1 MIDFGRSKAYDF
13 TGVEFLSKPI
23 TGYLENYHAAA
34 RDVVANDITMQRENH
49 LKEIW
54 GPITEELKDL
64 GIQGIRD
71 PSDQFRMFSPEMNE
85 PKYESEAN
93 YVLNIMRE
101 NESILPGHLKGFTIE
116 GIEEIARARGKA
128 AREHAQEIQSRAQTK
143 GGTAGMI
150 LGGLAGHI
158 VDPTMWV
165 GGMVAAP
172 KKAYSLWQ
180 LAFYEA
186 MIGAGLGA
194 VQQTS
199 VSQWYKD
206 LGYDYTY
213 KDFVK
218 NVAFDAG
225 AGAVFGVGIKL
236 TADGARAGYRA
247 FKKDGSANAESS
259 AIAETAQQQQDLEA
273 DNPFQG
279 EDLPPAQAEHQ
290 ARTDAADAAFED
302 GNLPDIVDEPT
313 LPLKSSKELEELN
326 KEYELN
332 RQKGDQKF
340 DEKASVEAE
349 KTAIQDEINEIYET
363 SPEAAQAAVK
373 GDLGKR
379 MKAAN
384 EKLEAINKEL
394 KEIGLTNKKLE
405 DAISKARKAAG
416 DEAAKDNLDG
426 VVFAFKAKDV
436 LVDADRFQFKSGG
449 DEFGVSERLQG
460 IKKWNP
466 DLAGDVLFW
475 EDINGNIF
483 IADGHQRRGLAMR
496 IMANDPSQDI
506 KLYGR
511 LKREVDGVSA
521 EKAMVAAAHANIA
534 NADNMTSVID
544 AAKIL
549 RLDPEG
555 FEKVGLPPNSAT
567 VRQARDMMA
576 LSDDAFMSVV
586 NGVIPANYGSILGR
600 LIDSPE
606 LQEAA
611 IKVLSKTSPKNADEA
626 ESIIRQVREV
636 DVVQETQVSLFG
648 DEVITESLYLERA
661 RVFSRAKALLLQDK
675 KAFESLSRNA
685 DRIEAEG
692 NKLVTNQNK
701 RRADQDAQAIHL
713 LQALANRKG
722 TLSDDLTTAAR
733 EAKETGSYAKAA
745 RSYADAIR
753 RGIERGDFDGA
764 TARDVGRTVYG
775 PPKSAK
781 AEIPEEP
788 SLEGFDEPTGAA
800 AERQADQMAI
810 DMFRTLDEP
819 KAADEAVAQE
829 IPQTIKPGEIEPDW
843 KPYMSLEDG
852 DTLIP
857 VSKLKSSKI
866 RPEGV
871 EGSAEFMKQAAK
883 GEIDKRPAILVRD
896 NNDGSY
902 TVRDGNSTY
911 AIAVQAGWPEMPVKI
926 VSDQEYATEQARKGI
941 DRIFK
946 QEALGKTKRRFVVAK
961 NLEDQ
966 EFAIIKDR
974 LAERQLEGYSPRATR
989 TRDPK
994 AKQYM
999 EMSTKNHNDLNAAAE
1014 EAAKELGMEF
1024 NRAPVKLLTKIKK
1037 KLKIKERPNRYYTI
1051 SDAARTG
1058 ITARSVDESDAW
1070 VAALAKKF
1078 HIIDEGWTVTPDGYF
1093 DRKLIVVFDNG
1104 GLGEIQIWPPG
1115 MLEAK
1120 EFPTRFDKS
1129 GHDYYDI
1136 SKDPGSSPSA
1146 ISDAKEKM
1154 ATLYG
1159 QVQSDLDRSF
1169 AQKLG
1174 FGAPTAESQRS
1185 AASAEIS
1192 SVRSL
1197 ESVYRASS
1205 SDPVQPS
1212 SGPDQTRALEPS
1224 IATISP
1230 SLSLKNRNVSS
1241 YELTEAGDKDL
1252 IPGVDVMTAQQVI
1265 RAGSDDL
1272 VQVDERTLPQQDI
1285 SDITDDIKTED
1296 FDLEIP
1302 VGLLADEEG
1311 TLSAATRTMR
1321 DIKKD
1326 LDAEDA
1332 MINRLGVCGL

>member
-1 MIDFGRSKAYDF
+1 
-13 TGVEFLSKPI
+13 
-23 TGYLENYHAAA
+23 
-34 RDVVANDITMQRENH
+34 
-49 LKEIW
+49 
-54 GPITEELKDL
+54 
-64 GIQGIRD
+64 
-71 PSDQFRMFSPEMNE
+71 
-85 PKYESEAN
+85 
-93 YVLNIMRE
+93 
-101 NESILPGHLKGFTIE
+101 
-116 GIEEIARARGKA
+116 
-128 AREHAQEIQSRAQTK
+128 
-143 GGTAGMI
+143 
-150 LGGLAGHI
+150 
-158 VDPTMWV
+158 
-165 GGMVAAP
+165 
-172 KKAYSLWQ
+172 LWQ

-247 FKKDGSANAESS
+247 FKKDGSANADSR
-259 AIAETAQQQQDLEA
+259 AIAETAQQQQDMEA

-290 ARTDAADAAFED
+290 ARTEAAEAAFED
-302 GNLPDIVDEPT
+302 GKLPDIVDEPP
-313 LPLKSSKELEELN
+313 LPLKSSKELEGLN

-349 KTAIQDEINEIYET
+349 KAAIQDEVDEIYQT
-363 SPEAAQAAVK
+363 SPEEAEAAVK

-379 MKAAN
+379 MAAAD
-384 EKLEAINKEL
+384 KKIEAINEEL

-426 VVFAFKAKDV
+426 VVFAFRAKDV

-511 LKREVDGVSA
+511 LKREIDGVSA

-555 FEKVGLPPNSAT
+555 FEEVGLPPNSAT

-586 NGVIPANYGSILGR
+586 NGVIPANYGAILGR

-701 RRADQDAQAIHL
+701 RRAEQDAQAINL

-788 SLEGFDEPTGAA
+788 SLEGFDEPTGPA

-819 KAADEAVAQE
+819 EAARSPIEEDRV
-829 IPQTIKPGEIEPDW
+829 EIEQIRMPIDDDLPPD
-843 KPYMSLEDG
+843 
-852 DTLIP
+852 
-857 VSKLKSSKI
+857 
-866 RPEGV
+866 
-871 EGSAEFMKQAAK
+871 Q
-883 GEIDKRPAILVRD
+883 VR
-896 NNDGSY
+896 
-902 TVRDGNSTY
+902 
-911 AIAVQAGWPEMPVKI
+911 AQVQALTNENTQI
-926 VSDQEYATEQARKGI
+926 VQRLMKRI
-941 DRIFK
+941 DEKF
-946 QEALGKTKRRFVVAK
+946 GTKSGD
-961 NLEDQ
+961 N
-966 EFAIIKDR
+966 IKD
-974 LAERQLEGYSPRATR
+974 LAKVTQ
-989 TRDPK
+989 K
-994 AKQYM
+994 A
-999 EMSTKNHNDLNAAAE
+999 S
-1014 EAAKELGMEF
+1014 
-1024 NRAPVKLLTKIKK
+1024 
-1037 KLKIKERPNRYYTI
+1037 RPSI
-1051 SDAARTG
+1051 
-1058 ITARSVDESDAW
+1058 
-1070 VAALAKKF
+1070 LAKKPWHKVS
-1078 HIIDEGWTVTPDGYF
+1078 HIRDSYRFKTVIDDIRDVPSIFDELLTSGIRLVKVDTGKLFEPKEWGWRIIAFDLRMPNGQLVEWYLPIKELEAQKKAEGHLLFEEWRNKTPEEILEQNDAYMETIRKSYKGYDDAF
-1093 DRKLIVVFDNG
+1093 QSALDRMGITREDAAASWSKA
-1104 GLGEIQIWPPG
+1104 ESS
-1115 MLEAK
+1115 MLEAARK
-1120 EFPTRFDKS
+1120 
-1129 GHDYYDI
+1129 
-1136 SKDPGSSPSA
+1136 SPSSSGMITSPGVRGA
-1146 ISDAKEKM
+1146 ETQVPSRVRM
-1154 ATLYG
+1154 AEEPS
-1159 QVQSDLDRSF
+1159 VQKSMARD
-1169 AQKLG
+1169 
-1174 FGAPTAESQRS
+1174 
-1185 AASAEIS
+1185 
-1192 SVRSL
+1192 V
-1197 ESVYRASS
+1197 
-1205 SDPVQPS
+1205 PS
-1212 SGPDQTRALEPS
+1212 SISAKSVSGIEDTPTDQ
-1224 IATISP
+1224 
-1230 SLSLKNRNVSS
+1230 
-1241 YELTEAGDKDL
+1241 
-1252 IPGVDVMTAQQVI
+1252 
-1265 RAGSDDL
+1265 
-1272 VQVDERTLPQQDI
+1272 
-1285 SDITDDIKTED
+1285 ITDIADDFKPED

-1302 VGLLADEEG
+1302 VGLLADEDG
-1311 TLSAATRTMR
+1311 VLSAATRTMR

>member
-101 NESILPGHLKGFTIE
+101 NESILPDHLKGFTIE

-128 AREHAQEIQSRAQTK
+128 AREHAQEMQSRAQTK

-213 KDFVK
+213 KDFVR

-259 AIAETAQQQQDLEA
+259 AIAEAAQQQQDLEA

-290 ARTDAADAAFED
+290 ARTDAAEAAFED
-302 GNLPDIVDEPT
+302 GNLPDIVDEPP

-349 KTAIQDEINEIYET
+349 KAAIQDEVDAI
-363 SPEAAQAAVK
+363 AQGLSTEDARIAIK
-373 GDLGKR
+373 ESDLPKR
-379 MKAAN
+379 MKAAD
-384 EKLEAINKEL
+384 KKIEAINEEL

-405 DAISKARKAAG
+405 DAISKARKGAG
-416 DEAAKDNLDG
+416 DEAAKDSLDG
-426 VVFAFKAKDV
+426 VVFAFKAEDV
-436 LVDADRFQFKSGG
+436 QVDADRFQFKSGG

-460 IKKWNP
+460 VKKWNP
-466 DLAGDVLFW
+466 DLAGQVMFW
-475 EDINGNIF
+475 EDINGNVF
-483 IADGHQRRGLAMR
+483 IADGHQRAGLAKR
-496 IMANDPSQDI
+496 IMADDPGQDI

-511 LKREVDGVSA
+511 LLREADGVSA
-521 EKAMVAAAHANIA
+521 EKAMVTAAHANIA

-586 NGVIPANYGSILGR
+586 NGVIPANYGAILGR

-764 TARDVGRTVYG
+764 TASDVGRTVYG

-788 SLEGFDEPTGAA
+788 SLEGFDEPTGPA
-800 AERQADQMAI
+800 AEQQLDQMI
-810 DMFRTLDEP
+810 LDELP
-819 KAADEAVAQE
+819 EPTPMDDLARLLDQSPTREQIDNHPAVVAALEQMNSKPQTSKAEGYGSDEWHKNRVYNVDGEDIVGTEAALTRFEKDAETLAWRELEKDAEPVAREKQVTIILGPPAAGKSTIANDLAIANKAAILDSDEIKAALPEFDGGIGASAVHSE
-829 IPQTIKPGEIEPDW
+829 
-843 KPYMSLEDG
+843 SS
-852 DTLIP
+852 TLAKALQSIM
-857 VSKLKSSKI
+857 VSRGTNIVLPKV
-866 RPEGV
+866 GH
-871 EGSAEFMKQAAK
+871 
-883 GEIDKRPAILVRD
+883 
-896 NNDGSY
+896 DGSSIRGAISLYKDEGY
-902 TVRDGNSTY
+902 TVRLVNMDVTPENAYQRMISRFMKKGRIIPPEYLDAVGSKPTATYRTLKEEGIADGY
-911 AIAVQAGWPEMPVKI
+911 AEIDNNTGFGEPKEIREIAGENPLQGSSYDIPGGRGADV
-926 VSDQEYATEQARKGI
+926 
-941 DRIFK
+941 
-946 QEALGKTKRRFVVAK
+946 
-961 NLEDQ
+961 
-966 EFAIIKDR
+966 
-974 LAERQLEGYSPRATR
+974 RQL
-989 TRDPK
+989 
-994 AKQYM
+994 AKDS
-999 EMSTKNHNDLNAAAE
+999 EPDVTTDL
-1014 EAAKELGMEF
+1014 
-1024 NRAPVKLLTKIKK
+1024 
-1037 KLKIKERPNRYYTI
+1037 
-1051 SDAARTG
+1051 
-1058 ITARSVDESDAW
+1058 
-1070 VAALAKKF
+1070 
-1078 HIIDEGWTVTPDGYF
+1078 
-1093 DRKLIVVFDNG
+1093 
-1104 GLGEIQIWPPG
+1104 
-1115 MLEAK
+1115 
-1120 EFPTRFDKS
+1120 
-1129 GHDYYDI
+1129 
-1136 SKDPGSSPSA
+1136 
-1146 ISDAKEKM
+1146 
-1154 ATLYG
+1154 
-1159 QVQSDLDRSF
+1159 
-1169 AQKLG
+1169 
-1174 FGAPTAESQRS
+1174 
-1185 AASAEIS
+1185 
-1192 SVRSL
+1192 
-1197 ESVYRASS
+1197 
-1205 SDPVQPS
+1205 
-1212 SGPDQTRALEPS
+1212 
-1224 IATISP
+1224 
-1230 SLSLKNRNVSS
+1230 
-1241 YELTEAGDKDL
+1241 
-1252 IPGVDVMTAQQVI
+1252 
-1265 RAGSDDL
+1265 
-1272 VQVDERTLPQQDI
+1272 
-1285 SDITDDIKTED
+1285 
-1296 FDLEIP
+1296 DLEIP

>member
-13 TGVEFLSKPI
+13 AGVEFLSKPI
-23 TGYLENYHAAA
+23 TGFLENYHAAA

-71 PSDQFRMFSPEMNE
+71 PADQFRMASPEMNE

-101 NESILPGHLKGFTIE
+101 NKSILPDHLKGFTLE
-116 GIEEIARARGKA
+116 GIEEIARVRGKA
-128 AREHAQEIQSRAQTK
+128 AREHAQEMQSRAQTK
-143 GGTAGMI
+143 GGTAGMV

-158 VDPTMWV
+158 IDPTMWV
-165 GGMVAAP
+165 GGMVSAP

-259 AIAETAQQQQDLEA
+259 AIAEAAQQQQDLEA

-279 EDLPPAQAEHQ
+279 ADLPPAQAEHQ
-290 ARTDAADAAFED
+290 ARAEAAEAAFED
-302 GNLPDIVDEPT
+302 GNLPDIVDEPP
-313 LPLKSSKELEELN
+313 LPLKSSKE
-326 KEYELN
+326 
-332 RQKGDQKF
+332 
-340 DEKASVEAE
+340 
-349 KTAIQDEINEIYET
+349 
-363 SPEAAQAAVK
+363 
-373 GDLGKR
+373 
-379 MKAAN
+379 
-384 EKLEAINKEL
+384 
-394 KEIGLTNKKLE
+394 
-405 DAISKARKAAG
+405 AAG

-426 VVFAFKAKDV
+426 VVFAFRAKDV

-496 IMANDPSQDI
+496 VMANDPSQDI

-511 LKREVDGVSA
+511 LKREIDGVSA

-586 NGVIPANYGSILGR
+586 NGVIPAHYGAILGR

-788 SLEGFDEPTGAA
+788 SLEGFDEPTGPAAEQQLDQMVLDELPEPTPMDDLARLLDQSPTREQIDNHPAVVAALEQMNSKPQTSKAEGYGSDEWHKNRVYNVDGEDIVGTEAALTRFEKDAETLAWRELEKDAEPVAREKQVTIILGPPAAGKSTIANDLAIANKAAILDSDEIKAALPEFDGGIGAA
-800 AERQADQMAI
+800 AVHSESSTLAKALQSKMASRGTNI
-810 DMFRTLDEP
+810 VLP
-819 KAADEAVAQE
+819 KVGHDASSIRGA
-829 IPQTIKPGEIEPDW
+829 I
-843 KPYMSLEDG
+843 SLYKD
-852 DTLIP
+852 
-857 VSKLKSSKI
+857 
-866 RPEGV
+866 
-871 EGSAEFMKQAAK
+871 K
-883 GEIDKRPAILVRD
+883 G
-896 NNDGSY
+896 Y
-902 TVRDGNSTY
+902 TVRLVNMYVTPENAYQRMISRFMKKGRIIPPEYLDSVGSKPTATYRTLKEEGIADGY
-911 AIAVQAGWPEMPVKI
+911 AEIDNNTGFGEPKEIREIAGENPLQGSSYDIPGGRGADV
-926 VSDQEYATEQARKGI
+926 
-941 DRIFK
+941 
-946 QEALGKTKRRFVVAK
+946 
-961 NLEDQ
+961 
-966 EFAIIKDR
+966 
-974 LAERQLEGYSPRATR
+974 RQL
-989 TRDPK
+989 
-994 AKQYM
+994 AKDS
-999 EMSTKNHNDLNAAAE
+999 EPDVTTDL
-1014 EAAKELGMEF
+1014 
-1024 NRAPVKLLTKIKK
+1024 
-1037 KLKIKERPNRYYTI
+1037 
-1051 SDAARTG
+1051 
-1058 ITARSVDESDAW
+1058 
-1070 VAALAKKF
+1070 
-1078 HIIDEGWTVTPDGYF
+1078 
-1093 DRKLIVVFDNG
+1093 
-1104 GLGEIQIWPPG
+1104 
-1115 MLEAK
+1115 
-1120 EFPTRFDKS
+1120 
-1129 GHDYYDI
+1129 
-1136 SKDPGSSPSA
+1136 
-1146 ISDAKEKM
+1146 
-1154 ATLYG
+1154 
-1159 QVQSDLDRSF
+1159 
-1169 AQKLG
+1169 
-1174 FGAPTAESQRS
+1174 
-1185 AASAEIS
+1185 
-1192 SVRSL
+1192 
-1197 ESVYRASS
+1197 
-1205 SDPVQPS
+1205 
-1212 SGPDQTRALEPS
+1212 
-1224 IATISP
+1224 
-1230 SLSLKNRNVSS
+1230 
-1241 YELTEAGDKDL
+1241 
-1252 IPGVDVMTAQQVI
+1252 
-1265 RAGSDDL
+1265 
-1272 VQVDERTLPQQDI
+1272 
-1285 SDITDDIKTED
+1285 
-1296 FDLEIP
+1296 DLEIP

>member
-101 NESILPGHLKGFTIE
+101 NENILPDHLKGFTIE

-259 AIAETAQQQQDLEA
+259 AIAEAAQQQQDLEA

-290 ARTDAADAAFED
+290 ARTDAAEAAFED

-313 LPLKSSKELEELN
+313 LP
-326 KEYELN
+326 
-332 RQKGDQKF
+332 Q
-340 DEKASVEAE
+340 VEP
-349 KTAIQDEINEIYET
+349 KID
-363 SPEAAQAAVK
+363 S
-373 GDLGKR
+373 
-379 MKAAN
+379 
-384 EKLEAINKEL
+384 
-394 KEIGLTNKKLE
+394 
-405 DAISKARKAAG
+405 
-416 DEAAKDNLDG
+416 LDG

-436 LVDADRFQFKSGG
+436 QVDADRFQFKSGG

-460 IKKWNP
+460 VKKWNP
-466 DLAGDVLFW
+466 DLAGQVLFW
-475 EDINGNIF
+475 EDINGNVF
-483 IADGHQRRGLAMR
+483 IADGHQRAGLAKR
-496 IMANDPSQDI
+496 IMADDPGQDI

-511 LKREVDGVSA
+511 LLREADGVSA
-521 EKAMVAAAHANIA
+521 EKAMVTAAHANIA

-586 NGVIPANYGSILGR
+586 NGVIPANYGAILGR

-701 RRADQDAQAIHL
+701 RRAEQDAQAINL

-764 TARDVGRTVYG
+764 TASDVGRTVYG

-788 SLEGFDEPTGAA
+788 SLEGFDEPTGPA
-800 AERQADQMAI
+800 AEQQLDQMV
-810 DMFRTLDEP
+810 LDELP
-819 KAADEAVAQE
+819 EPTPMDDLARLLDQSPTREQIDNHPAVVAALEQMNSKPQTSKAEGYGSDEWHKNRVYNVDGEDVVGTEAALTRFEKDAETLAWRELGKDAEPVAREKQVTIILGPPAAGKSTIANDLAIANKAAILDSDEIKAALPEFDGGIGASAVHSESSTLAKALQS
-829 IPQTIKPGEIEPDW
+829 IMVSRGTNIVLPKVGHDASSIRGAI
-843 KPYMSLEDG
+843 SLYKD
-852 DTLIP
+852 
-857 VSKLKSSKI
+857 
-866 RPEGV
+866 
-871 EGSAEFMKQAAK
+871 K
-883 GEIDKRPAILVRD
+883 G
-896 NNDGSY
+896 Y
-902 TVRDGNSTY
+902 TVRLVNMDVTPENAYQRMISRFMKNGRIIPPEYLDAVGSKPTATYRTLKEEGIADGY
-911 AIAVQAGWPEMPVKI
+911 AEIDNNTGFGEPKEIREI
-926 VSDQEYATEQARKGI
+926 VGENPLQGSSYDIPGGRGA
-941 DRIFK
+941 D
-946 QEALGKTKRRFVVAK
+946 V
-961 NLEDQ
+961 
-966 EFAIIKDR
+966 
-974 LAERQLEGYSPRATR
+974 RQL
-989 TRDPK
+989 
-994 AKQYM
+994 AKDS
-999 EMSTKNHNDLNAAAE
+999 EPDVTTDL
-1014 EAAKELGMEF
+1014 
-1024 NRAPVKLLTKIKK
+1024 
-1037 KLKIKERPNRYYTI
+1037 
-1051 SDAARTG
+1051 
-1058 ITARSVDESDAW
+1058 
-1070 VAALAKKF
+1070 
-1078 HIIDEGWTVTPDGYF
+1078 
-1093 DRKLIVVFDNG
+1093 
-1104 GLGEIQIWPPG
+1104 
-1115 MLEAK
+1115 
-1120 EFPTRFDKS
+1120 
-1129 GHDYYDI
+1129 
-1136 SKDPGSSPSA
+1136 
-1146 ISDAKEKM
+1146 
-1154 ATLYG
+1154 
-1159 QVQSDLDRSF
+1159 
-1169 AQKLG
+1169 
-1174 FGAPTAESQRS
+1174 
-1185 AASAEIS
+1185 
-1192 SVRSL
+1192 
-1197 ESVYRASS
+1197 
-1205 SDPVQPS
+1205 
-1212 SGPDQTRALEPS
+1212 
-1224 IATISP
+1224 
-1230 SLSLKNRNVSS
+1230 
-1241 YELTEAGDKDL
+1241 
-1252 IPGVDVMTAQQVI
+1252 
-1265 RAGSDDL
+1265 
-1272 VQVDERTLPQQDI
+1272 
-1285 SDITDDIKTED
+1285 
-1296 FDLEIP
+1296 DLEIP
-1302 VGLLADEEG
+1302 VGLLADEDG
-1311 TLSAATRTMR
+1311 VLSAATRTMR

>member
-247 FKKDGSANAESS
+247 FKKDGSANPESN
-259 AIAETAQQQQDLEA
+259 AIAEAAQQQQDLEA

-313 LPLKSSKELEELN
+313 LP
-326 KEYELN
+326 
-332 RQKGDQKF
+332 Q
-340 DEKASVEAE
+340 VEP
-349 KTAIQDEINEIYET
+349 KID
-363 SPEAAQAAVK
+363 S
-373 GDLGKR
+373 
-379 MKAAN
+379 
-384 EKLEAINKEL
+384 
-394 KEIGLTNKKLE
+394 
-405 DAISKARKAAG
+405 
-416 DEAAKDNLDG
+416 LDG

-436 LVDADRFQFKSGG
+436 QVDADRFQFKSGG

-460 IKKWNP
+460 VKKWNP
-466 DLAGDVLFW
+466 DLAGQVLFW
-475 EDINGNIF
+475 EDINGNVF
-483 IADGHQRRGLAMR
+483 IADGHQRAGLAKR
-496 IMANDPSQDI
+496 IMVDDPGQDI

-511 LKREVDGVSA
+511 LLREVDGVSA
-521 EKAMVAAAHANIA
+521 EKAMVTAAHANIA

-586 NGVIPANYGSILGR
+586 NGVIPANYGAILGR

-764 TARDVGRTVYG
+764 TASDVGRAVYG

-788 SLEGFDEPTGAA
+788 SLEGFDEPTGPA

-819 KAADEAVAQE
+819 EAARSPIEEDRV
-829 IPQTIKPGEIEPDW
+829 EIEQIRMPIDDDLPPD
-843 KPYMSLEDG
+843 
-852 DTLIP
+852 
-857 VSKLKSSKI
+857 
-866 RPEGV
+866 
-871 EGSAEFMKQAAK
+871 Q
-883 GEIDKRPAILVRD
+883 VR
-896 NNDGSY
+896 
-902 TVRDGNSTY
+902 
-911 AIAVQAGWPEMPVKI
+911 AQVQALTSENTQI
-926 VSDQEYATEQARKGI
+926 VQRLMKRIDEKFGTESG
-941 DRIFK
+941 D
-946 QEALGKTKRRFVVAK
+946 
-961 NLEDQ
+961 N
-966 EFAIIKDR
+966 IKD
-974 LAERQLEGYSPRATR
+974 LAKVTQ
-989 TRDPK
+989 K
-994 AKQYM
+994 A
-999 EMSTKNHNDLNAAAE
+999 S
-1014 EAAKELGMEF
+1014 
-1024 NRAPVKLLTKIKK
+1024 
-1037 KLKIKERPNRYYTI
+1037 RPSI
-1051 SDAARTG
+1051 
-1058 ITARSVDESDAW
+1058 
-1070 VAALAKKF
+1070 LAKKPWHKVS
-1078 HIIDEGWTVTPDGYF
+1078 HIRDSYRFKTVIDDIRDVPSIFDELLTSGIRLVKVDTGKLFEPKEWGWRIIAFDLRMPNGQLVEWYLPIKELEAQKKAEGHLLFEEWRNKTPEEILEQNDAYMEAIRKSHKGYDDAF
-1093 DRKLIVVFDNG
+1093 QSALDRMGITREDAAASWSKA
-1104 GLGEIQIWPPG
+1104 ESS
-1115 MLEAK
+1115 MLEAARK
-1120 EFPTRFDKS
+1120 
-1129 GHDYYDI
+1129 
-1136 SKDPGSSPSA
+1136 SPSSSGMITSSTVRGA
-1146 ISDAKEKM
+1146 ETQVPSRVRM
-1154 ATLYG
+1154 AEEPL
-1159 QVQSDLDRSF
+1159 S
-1169 AQKLG
+1169 QKS
-1174 FGAPTAESQRS
+1174 TARD
-1185 AASAEIS
+1185 
-1192 SVRSL
+1192 V
-1197 ESVYRASS
+1197 
-1205 SDPVQPS
+1205 PS
-1212 SGPDQTRALEPS
+1212 S
-1224 IATISP
+1224 ISAK
-1230 SLSLKNRNVSS
+1230 SVSGIEDTPT
-1241 YELTEAGDKDL
+1241 ELIT
-1252 IPGVDVMTAQQVI
+1252 
-1265 RAGSDDL
+1265 
-1272 VQVDERTLPQQDI
+1272 
-1285 SDITDDIKTED
+1285 DITDDIKTED

-1302 VGLLADEEG
+1302 VGLLADEDG
-1311 TLSAATRTMR
+1311 VLSAATRTMR

>member
-23 TGYLENYHAAA
+23 TGFLENYHAAA

-49 LKEIW
+49 LKQIW

-64 GIQGIRD
+64 GIQGVRD
-71 PSDQFRMFSPEMNE
+71 PSDQFKIFSSEMNE
-85 PKYESEAN
+85 PKYKSEAN

-101 NESILPGHLKGFTIE
+101 NESILPDHLKGFTFE
-116 GIEEIARARGKA
+116 GIEEMARERGKA
-128 AREHAQEIQSRAQTK
+128 ARKYAQEIQSSAQTK
-143 GGTAGMI
+143 GGTAGII

-165 GGMVAAP
+165 GGIVAAP

-213 KDFVK
+213 KDFVR
-218 NVAFDAG
+218 NVTFDAG

-259 AIAETAQQQQDLEA
+259 AIAEAAQQQQDLEA

-279 EDLPPAQAEHQ
+279 ADLPPAQAEHQ
-290 ARTDAADAAFED
+290 ARAEAAEAAFED
-302 GNLPDIVDEPT
+302 GNLPDIVDEPP
-313 LPLKSSKELEELN
+313 LP
-326 KEYELN
+326 
-332 RQKGDQKF
+332 Q
-340 DEKASVEAE
+340 VEP
-349 KTAIQDEINEIYET
+349 KID
-363 SPEAAQAAVK
+363 S
-373 GDLGKR
+373 
-379 MKAAN
+379 
-384 EKLEAINKEL
+384 
-394 KEIGLTNKKLE
+394 
-405 DAISKARKAAG
+405 
-416 DEAAKDNLDG
+416 LDG
-426 VVFAFKAKDV
+426 VVFGFKAKDV
-436 LVDADRFQFKSGG
+436 QVDADRFQFKSGG

-460 IKKWNP
+460 VKKWNP
-466 DLAGDVLFW
+466 DLAGQVLFW
-475 EDINGNIF
+475 EDINGNVF
-483 IADGHQRRGLAMR
+483 IADGHQRAGLAKR
-496 IMANDPSQDI
+496 IMADDPSQDI

-511 LKREVDGVSA
+511 LLREADGVSA
-521 EKAMVAAAHANIA
+521 EKAMVTAAHANIA

-586 NGVIPANYGSILGR
+586 NGVIPANYGAILGR

-661 RVFSRAKALLLQDK
+661 RVFSRAKALLMQDK

-701 RRADQDAQAIHL
+701 RRAEQDAQAINL

-764 TARDVGRTVYG
+764 TASDVGRTVYG
-775 PPKSAK
+775 PPKSAN

-788 SLEGFDEPTGAA
+788 SLEGFDEPTGPA
-800 AERQADQMAI
+800 AEQQLDQMV
-810 DMFRTLDEP
+810 LDELP
-819 KAADEAVAQE
+819 EPTPMDDLARLLDQSPTREQIDNHPAVVAALEQMNSKPQTSKAEGYGSDEWHKNRVYNVDGEDIVGTEAALTRFEKDAETLAWRELGKDAEPVAREKQVTIILGPPAAGKSTIANDLAIANKAAILDSDEIKAALPEFDGGIGASAVHSESSTLAKALQS
-829 IPQTIKPGEIEPDW
+829 IMVSRGTNIVLPKVGHDASSIRGAI
-843 KPYMSLEDG
+843 SLYKD
-852 DTLIP
+852 
-857 VSKLKSSKI
+857 
-866 RPEGV
+866 
-871 EGSAEFMKQAAK
+871 K
-883 GEIDKRPAILVRD
+883 G
-896 NNDGSY
+896 Y
-902 TVRDGNSTY
+902 TVRLVNMDVTPENAYQRMISRFMKKGRIIPPEYLDAVGSKPTATYRTLKEEGIADGY
-911 AIAVQAGWPEMPVKI
+911 AEIDNNTGFGEPKEIREI
-926 VSDQEYATEQARKGI
+926 VGENPLQGSSYDIPGGRGA
-941 DRIFK
+941 D
-946 QEALGKTKRRFVVAK
+946 V
-961 NLEDQ
+961 
-966 EFAIIKDR
+966 
-974 LAERQLEGYSPRATR
+974 RQL
-989 TRDPK
+989 
-994 AKQYM
+994 AKDS
-999 EMSTKNHNDLNAAAE
+999 EPDVTTDL
-1014 EAAKELGMEF
+1014 
-1024 NRAPVKLLTKIKK
+1024 
-1037 KLKIKERPNRYYTI
+1037 
-1051 SDAARTG
+1051 
-1058 ITARSVDESDAW
+1058 
-1070 VAALAKKF
+1070 
-1078 HIIDEGWTVTPDGYF
+1078 
-1093 DRKLIVVFDNG
+1093 
-1104 GLGEIQIWPPG
+1104 
-1115 MLEAK
+1115 
-1120 EFPTRFDKS
+1120 
-1129 GHDYYDI
+1129 
-1136 SKDPGSSPSA
+1136 
-1146 ISDAKEKM
+1146 
-1154 ATLYG
+1154 
-1159 QVQSDLDRSF
+1159 
-1169 AQKLG
+1169 
-1174 FGAPTAESQRS
+1174 
-1185 AASAEIS
+1185 
-1192 SVRSL
+1192 
-1197 ESVYRASS
+1197 
-1205 SDPVQPS
+1205 
-1212 SGPDQTRALEPS
+1212 
-1224 IATISP
+1224 
-1230 SLSLKNRNVSS
+1230 
-1241 YELTEAGDKDL
+1241 
-1252 IPGVDVMTAQQVI
+1252 
-1265 RAGSDDL
+1265 
-1272 VQVDERTLPQQDI
+1272 
-1285 SDITDDIKTED
+1285 
-1296 FDLEIP
+1296 DLEIP